1 LLVGLEVPESGDDSM
16 GLVDGV
22 AAAAALTQNLP
33 VFESGDHVLDAGCDP
48 AVLPAMVVGHGAS
61 GLVASR
67 CGDGWDAEVAAVPED
82 PSATVEQVRDW
93 DSPETVEASAI
104 RSSDVRETEEV
115 RPGVP

>member
-1 LLVGLEVPESGDDSM
+1 M

-48 AVLPAMVVGHGAS
+48 AALPVMVVGHGAS

-82 PSATVEQVRDW
+82 PSAAVEQVRDGVAGGH
-93 DSPETVEASAI
+93 DFVSGVGASTRGARQTYGG
-104 RSSDVRETEEV
+104 RSTGCARQPDGCRSR
-115 RPGVP
+115 

>member
-1 LLVGLEVPESGDDSM
+1 VGLEVPESGDDSM

-48 AVLPAMVVGHGAS
+48 AALPVMVVGHGAS

-82 PSATVEQVRDW
+82 PSAAVEQVRDGVAGGH
-93 DSPETVEASAI
+93 DFVAVVGPSTGRARQPDGC
-104 RSSDVRETEEV
+104 RSR
-115 RPGVP
+115 